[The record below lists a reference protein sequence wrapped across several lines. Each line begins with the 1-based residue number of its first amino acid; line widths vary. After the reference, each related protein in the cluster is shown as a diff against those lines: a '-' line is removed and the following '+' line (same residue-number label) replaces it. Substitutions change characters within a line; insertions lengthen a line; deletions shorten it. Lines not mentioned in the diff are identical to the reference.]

1 MSTEQ
6 QQQPVDPQ
14 AVEDTK
20 QQIRGLVNEIA
31 ALSRQELD
39 PAIFYG
45 EFLQRVITALAAVG
59 GAIWIKGENSS
70 GLELK
75 YQINLKHSFPND
87 ESGEDLQRHA
97 RLLHRVVRSGEELL
111 VPPHSGAPGDEEAGN
126 PTAYLLVLAP
136 IQDDQQT
143 AGVVEI
149 FQRPSS
155 GPASQRG
162 YLRFL
167 NQMCEHV
174 GDYLKGRRLRQ
185 LTDWQSL
192 FTQVDRFSR
201 LVHEGLDPKTTAYT
215 IANEGRRLIGCDRVS
230 VGIRRGN
237 KCKIEAVSG
246 QDTMDMRANAVTLL
260 GKLATAVTRS
270 GEPLWYTGSTHDLP
284 PQIEDAIQNYVDETH
299 TKSVSVLP
307 LRRPTEDIDEKEDA
321 KRSDIVE
328 GEVIA
333 ALIVEQIEDNRPP
346 EEFAQGVELVSEHS
360 ARALSN
366 SLEHNDLFL
375 MPVWREIGK
384 LKWILHARTLPKTI
398 AAMAALIAAVLF
410 LCLWQ
415 AKFEMVANGRIWPED
430 RRDVFVV
437 EDGMV
442 TEVKVKHG
450 DTVVKDQP
458 LVVLRNPDLQTEI
471 TRTQG
476 MMETASESLLSAF
489 KSRQKIRNPVERQQ
503 VAGEINKLNVEI
515 ESYKAQLKQL
525 EDRNNHLVLKSP
537 ISGTVVTFR
546 VADLLEN
553 RPLQRGEVPLTVVN
567 PDSPWELDLYMV
579 ETKMGHVRTHKPD
592 GDTYQMRYILQS
604 DPRNQH
610 DGTVEL
616 SDIQNIAE
624 LTEEHGNAIRLIG
637 KVGDQADLVGALPGT
652 EVKAKLSCGRKSIGY
667 KWFHQLVEWIQA
679 NLLF

>member
-1 MSTEQ
+1 MSTE
-6 QQQPVDPQ
+6 QQPVDPQ

-39 PAIFYG
+39 PAVFYG

-59 GAIWIKGENSS
+59 GAVWIKSEGSS

-75 YQINLKHSFPND
+75 YQINLKHSFPQ
-87 ESGEDLQRHA
+87 EDGDDLTRHA
-97 RLLHRVVRSGEELL
+97 RLLHRVVREGEDLL
-111 VPPHSGAPGDEEAGN
+111 VPPYSGAPGDEEAGN

-136 IQDDQQT
+136 IRDDQQI

-149 FQRPSS
+149 FQRPTS

-237 KCKIEAVSG
+237 KCKVEAVSG
-246 QDTMDMRANAVTLL
+246 QDTMDMRANSVSLL
-260 GKLATAVTRS
+260 SKLATAVMRS

-284 PQIEDAIQNYVDETH
+284 PQIEVAVQNYVDETH

-307 LRRPTEDIDEKEDA
+307 LRRPAEDIDEKEDA
-321 KRSDIVE
+321 KRGDVEE

-346 EEFAQGVELVSEHS
+346 EDFAQGVELVSEHS
-360 ARALSN
+360 SRALSN
-366 SLEHNDLFL
+366 AMEHNDLFL

-384 LKWILHARTLPKTI
+384 LKWILRARTLPKTI
-398 AAMAALIAAVLF
+398 AAATAVVAALLF
-410 LCLWQ
+410 LCFWP
-415 AKFEMVANGRIWPED
+415 AKFEMVADGRIWPED
-430 RRDVFVV
+430 RREVFVV
-437 EDGMV
+437 EEGMV
-442 TEVKVKHG
+442 TEVHVKHG
-450 DTVVKDQP
+450 DDVEVGQP
-458 LVVLRNPDLQTEI
+458 LVTLRSPALDTQIAE
-471 TRTQG
+471 TRG
-476 MMETASESLLSAF
+476 KLDEARESLIA
-489 KSRQKIRNPVERQQ
+489 KIRSKREIRDLVERQNVDRQ
-503 VAGEINKLNVEI
+503 INELRVNIISFE
-515 ESYKAQLKQL
+515 AQLKQL
-525 EDRNNHLVLKSP
+525 AERRDHLLLKSP

-546 VADLLEN
+546 VDELLEN
-553 RPLQRGEVPLTVVN
+553 RPLTRGDAPLMIVN
-567 PDSPWELDLYMV
+567 PKSDWELDLYMV
-579 ETKMGHVRTHKPD
+579 ETKMGHVRSYKPD
-592 GDTYQMRYILQS
+592 GDTYKLRYILES
-604 DPRNQH
+604 DPRNRL
-610 DGTVEL
+610 DGTVAL
-616 SDIQNIAE
+616 SDIQNRAE
-624 LTEEHGNAIRLIG
+624 LTEEHGNAIRMTG
-637 KVGDQADLVGALPGT
+637 KINNQQDLKYALPGT
-652 EVKAKLSCGRKSIGY
+652 EVKARLYCGRQPIGY
-667 KWFHQLVEWIQA
+667 KWFHQLIEWIQA